1 MVEVASFS
9 KNSDCMLRVSSSS
22 SVSDFRNAQFYQQLC
37 EMCPHLVWALTAIC
51 KSGKPAA
58 VGKNILSKQIKGE
71 VDPKLRN
78 AICAAAATCLHQ
90 YNQKPSGYHYR
101 NGLMLLHGDVKAARL
116 EKCDHLGLTV
126 SQKSCIHMQ
135 SKLGDNFNEKVFSWT
150 EQTKERELMIRF
162 LEEAKGKLLVM
173 EGDNVT
179 EMTIDLS
186 NDECRI
192 FRFYK
197 EVIQQ
202 KCTRLLREIREHDL
216 RQVTVEVLQKAID
229 HLRGN
234 HSFQVRT
241 SLIHTPL
248 KQIIVQFSKP
258 KSLFMENNMHS
269 RYNFD

>member
-1 MVEVASFS
+1 MEGLKSHIFVENTKGTMVEVASFS
-9 KNSDCMLRVSSSS
+9 KNSDCMLKVSSSS

-58 VGKNILSKQIKGE
+58 VEKIILSEQIKGE

-78 AICAAAATCLHQ
+78 AVCAAAAICLHQ
-90 YNQKPSGYHYR
+90 YNQKLSAYHYR
-101 NGLMLLHGDVKAARL
+101 NGLMLLHGGVKAASL
-116 EKCDHLGLTV
+116 DKCDHLGLTV
-126 SQKSCIHMQ
+126 SQKSCIRMQ
-135 SKLGDNFNEKVFSWT
+135 SKLGDNFNENVLSWT

-186 NDECRI
+186 SDECRT
-192 FRFYK
+192 FRYYK

-202 KCTRLLREIREHDL
+202 KCARLLREISEHDL
-216 RQVTVEVLQKAID
+216 RHVTVEVLQKAID

-234 HSFQVRT
+234 FTHF
-241 SLIHTPL
+241 
-248 KQIIVQFSKP
+248 K
-258 KSLFMENNMHS
+258 
-269 RYNFD
+269 